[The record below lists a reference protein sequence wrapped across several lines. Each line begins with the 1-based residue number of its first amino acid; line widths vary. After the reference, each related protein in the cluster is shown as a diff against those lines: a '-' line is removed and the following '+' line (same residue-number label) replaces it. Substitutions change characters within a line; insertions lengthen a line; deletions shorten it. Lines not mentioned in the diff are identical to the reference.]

1 MTTRLVLVGI
11 PRFARN
17 LIACNS
23 GKLGQQRVH
32 LNLRSEVQYGPS

>member
-17 LIACNS
+17 LMHATAEN
-23 GKLGQQRVH
+23 LGSSVFI
-32 LNLRSEVQYGPS
+32 